1 MLVGK
6 FFRVCAAAAGV
17 AITACAA
24 EAADFYGGGY
34 AGYSGACGYKDAPA
48 CAAPPFFLWQGVY
61 AGGFAGV
68 AWSSIQA
75 ADNLIILT
83 STGITRPGPLSST
96 GVMGGAQLGY
106 NLQFGR
112 FVYGIETELGGL
124 DDGASLNFTNRSLAG
139 LLQVSSSGG
148 FFGDITGRAG
158 VLSWNTLFY
167 AKAGFA
173 FFTGDVRLS
182 DGQGGVLQDSGTF
195 TGWTVGAG
203 VEYPL
208 APDWTV
214 KAEYQYFDL
223 ANDNSGCCLSG
234 ANTSVHNTITA
245 NAVKIGFNWFV
256 HTTPMPLY

>member
-6 FFRVCAAAAGV
+6 FFRVCAAVAGV
-17 AITACAA
+17 AIAACAA
-24 EAADFYGGGY
+24 EAADFYGGG
-34 AGYSGACGYKDAPA
+34 GCNGGCGYKDGGAVY
-48 CAAPPFFLWQGVY
+48 APPFFLWQGIY

-83 STGITRPGPLSST
+83 SSGIARAGPLSST
-96 GVMGGAQLGY
+96 GLMGGAQLGY

-112 FVYGIETELGGL
+112 FVYGVEADLGGL
-124 DDGASLNFTNRSLAG
+124 DDGASVSFTNRSLAG
-139 LLQVSSSGG
+139 LLHIASSGG
-148 FFGDITGRAG
+148 FFGDIAGRAG

-203 VEYPL
+203 VEYPV
-208 APDWTV
+208 APNWTI

-223 ANDNSGCCLSG
+223 ANDNAGCCLSS
-234 ANTSVHNTITA
+234 ASTSVHNTITA

-256 HTTPMPLY
+256 REIPTPLF

>member
-6 FFRVCAAAAGV
+6 SFRVCAAAAGV

-24 EAADFYGGGY
+24 GAADFYGGG
-34 AGYSGACGYKDAPA
+34 GCNGGCGYKDGGAVY
-48 CAAPPFFLWQGVY
+48 APPFFLWQGYY

-68 AWSSIQA
+68 AWSSIEA

-83 STGITRPGPLSST
+83 SSGIARAGSLSST
-96 GVMGGAQLGY
+96 GLMGGAQLGY

-112 FVYGIETELGGL
+112 FVYGVEAELGGL
-124 DDGASLNFTNRSLAG
+124 DDGASVSFTNRSLAG
-139 LLQVSSSGG
+139 LLHVAGSGG
-148 FFGDITGRAG
+148 FFGDIAGRAG

-203 VEYPL
+203 VEYPV
-208 APDWTV
+208 APNWTI

-234 ANTSVHNTITA
+234 ASTSVHNTITA

-256 HTTPMPLY
+256 REIPTPLF

>member
-17 AITACAA
+17 AIAACAA
-24 EAADFYGGGY
+24 EAADLYGGG
-34 AGYSGACGYKDAPA
+34 GCNGGCGYKDGGAVY
-48 CAAPPFFLWQGVY
+48 APPLFLWQGVY
-61 AGGFAGV
+61 ACGFAGA
-68 AWSSIQA
+68 AWSSIEA

-83 STGITRPGPLSST
+83 SSGVTRAGSLNST
-96 GVMGGAQLGY
+96 GLMGGAQFGY

-112 FVYGIETELGGL
+112 FVYGVEADLGGL
-124 DDGASLNFTNRSLAG
+124 DDGASVSFTNRSLAG
-139 LLQVSSSGG
+139 LLHIASSGG

-234 ANTSVHNTITA
+234 ASTSVHNTITA

-256 HTTPMPLY
+256 HTTPLPLF